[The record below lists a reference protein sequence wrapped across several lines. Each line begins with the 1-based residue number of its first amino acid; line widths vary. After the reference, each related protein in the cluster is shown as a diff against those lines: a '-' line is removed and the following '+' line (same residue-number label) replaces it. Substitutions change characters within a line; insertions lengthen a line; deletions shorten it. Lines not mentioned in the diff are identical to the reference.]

1 MKNVTSKKWLL
12 YFVLGLFVIS
22 SGLILGRMTKSS
34 SQQPVGHRLQ
44 WWLSAINW
52 DTTRTK
58 ETGKG
63 VLVAILDSGVDAN
76 HPDLKGKIAS
86 EYRVE
91 GLKSDNAKHVLHG
104 TAVAGIL
111 AGSPSHEKG
120 ILGVAEN
127 VQILSVDVTDQKNG
141 AIEVDNLVEG
151 IEYAISQKADILCI
165 SAGVKKD
172 SKKLKQVIEKAYDA
186 GIVIVAASGNYMEND
201 MLYPAKYKEVLAV
214 GALSKEKNIIS
225 PKGKLDKKVIYL
237 PGENIVTAGSNGG
250 YTGISGTS
258 AATPILSGIVA
269 LMMERNKQLTND
281 KIMNYFNSYTLDS
294 MDVKKC
300 IRLK

>member
-1 MKNVTSKKWLL
+1 MKKFALKKWLPL
-12 YFVLGLFVIS
+12 FILGLF
-22 SGLILGRMTKSS
+22 LILSGFIWGRMKKSP
-34 SQQPVGHRLQ
+34 SQSVEHRLQ

-52 DTTRTK
+52 DTSRTK

-63 VLVAILDSGVDAN
+63 ILVAMLDSGVDVN
-76 HPDLKGKIAS
+76 HPDLQGKIIE
-86 EYRVE
+86 EYRVK
-91 GLKSDNAKHVLHG
+91 GLKGKNTENVLHG
-104 TAVAGIL
+104 TAIAGIL
-111 AGSPSHEKG
+111 GGSPSHPKG
-120 ILGVAEN
+120 ILGVAQN
-127 VQILSVDVTDQKNG
+127 VQILSVDITDKENG

-151 IEYAISQKADILCI
+151 IEYAICQQVDIICI

-172 SKKLKQVIEKAYDA
+172 SKILKQVIEKAYDA
-186 GIVIVAASGNYMEND
+186 GITIVAASGNYMEND
-201 MLYPAKYKEVLAV
+201 ILYPAKYKEVLAA

-258 AATPILSGIVA
+258 AAAPMLSGIVA
-269 LMMERNKQLTND
+269 LMKERNKQLTND
-281 KIMNYFNSYTLDS
+281 KVMNYFNTYTLDCI
-294 MDVKKC
+294 DVKKC

>member
-1 MKNVTSKKWLL
+1 MKKVTSKKLLL
-12 YFVLGLFVIS
+12 YLVLSLLVIS
-22 SGLILGRMTKSS
+22 SGLIFGRMTKSS
-34 SQQPVGHRLQ
+34 SQPVGHRLQ

-63 VLVAILDSGVDAN
+63 IVVAILDSGVDAS
-76 HPDLKGKIAS
+76 HPDLQGKIAE
-86 EYRVE
+86 EYRVK
-91 GLKSDNAKHVLHG
+91 GLKSDNTEHVLHG
-104 TAVAGIL
+104 TAIAGIL
-111 AGSPSHEKG
+111 AGSPSYEKG

-127 VQILSVDVTDQKNG
+127 AQILSVDVTDQKNG

-151 IEYAISQKADILCI
+151 IEYAIRQKVDIICI

-172 SKKLKQVIEKAYDA
+172 SKKLRQVIEKAYDA

-201 MLYPAKYKEVLAV
+201 ILYPAKYKEVLAA

-225 PKGKLDKKVIYL
+225 PKGNFDKKVIYL

-250 YTGISGTS
+250 YIGISGTS
-258 AATPILSGIVA
+258 AAAPILSGIVA
-269 LMMERNKQLTND
+269 LMKERNKQLTND
-281 KIMNYFNSYTLDS
+281 KIMNYFNTYTLDY